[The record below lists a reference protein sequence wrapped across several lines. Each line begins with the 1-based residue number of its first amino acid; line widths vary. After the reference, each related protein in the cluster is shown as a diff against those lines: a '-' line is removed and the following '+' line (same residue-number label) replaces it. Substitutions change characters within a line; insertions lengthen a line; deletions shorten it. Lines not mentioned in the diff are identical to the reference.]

1 MLLRKEYCGI
11 FLNISFSFPPAGSKR
26 GFFSHIHY
34 ENLAKLLEAKFTKVL
49 GHQRLGPL
57 GVFIS
62 QTCSHWA
69 CSNSSVLVQASL
81 PYHQFPQRFKL
92 TGFSPVSCNS
102 PDLPLCFS
110 NFAGSAL
117 SCGLTFCEYK
127 NHWFFT
133 LFSFSPVVKGK
144 WQLPCWTRNW
154 KLAGYSSGVEH
165 LTAETGSCNFILKRW
180 LGEKKM
186 VRKTRRTTCRMLM

>member
-1 MLLRKEYCGI
+1 MEGREAFYSPMVDLSLSVSLHLWTFNFTCVTQSSPSPIISFPLCETKWPDKTRAVYFPQIRKALIKLQEMRLWFNTSSWGQMLLRREYPAV
-11 FLNISFSFPPAGSKR
+11 FLNISFSFLPAGSKR

-81 PYHQFPQRFKL
+81 PHHQFPQRFQTHRFLSSKL
-92 TGFSPVSCNS
+92 
-102 PDLPLCFS
+102 
-110 NFAGSAL
+110 
-117 SCGLTFCEYK
+117 
-127 NHWFFT
+127 
-133 LFSFSPVVKGK
+133 
-144 WQLPCWTRNW
+144 
-154 KLAGYSSGVEH
+154 
-165 LTAETGSCNFILKRW
+165 
-180 LGEKKM
+180 
-186 VRKTRRTTCRMLM
+186 